1 MDLFDNIINNIDDFT
16 AEVDCTYKGE
26 HYSVRDN
33 GAIMR
38 HARKDMRKRKLDN
51 VWSFGTRNDAT
62 GYMEFGGERVHR
74 IVAVAFHGEP
84 PTDQHV
90 VDHIDINRC
99 NNRPENLRWLTKLEN
114 ILNNEITRKKV
125 ELICGSIEA
134 FLENPQLLYGH
145 ESLDNNFSWM
155 KSVSKEEAKY
165 CLEHWSNW
173 AKTAKPNPNYDK
185 TENNLGDWVYGNGQ
199 IPYPEDNPLM
209 RRDFKE
215 QKENIIPE
223 TQIQTEDYNEDE
235 DDNDLEITQSL
246 TPGAIQVNWRVP
258 SEFPCC
264 PKEPADNP
272 LEAYKS
278 NLIVDAVFCTNKYYS
293 SLVVD
298 SAIADEGE
306 SIIVMT
312 VSAKQSVKPWALSR
326 VYLCKDL
333 FVHESL
339 GTFFEENGAMK
350 YFTLAQGKEW
360 TGEDSIDDYC

>member
-51 VWSFGTRNDAT
+51 EWSLGTFNKAT

-90 VDHIDINRC
+90 VDHIDTNRC

-134 FLENPQLLYGH
+134 FLENPQLLFGH

-165 CLEHWSNW
+165 CLEHWNHW
-173 AKTAKPNPNYDK
+173 AKTAKPNPNYKK
-185 TENNLGDWVYGNGQ
+185 TENNIGDWMYNSSQV
-199 IPYPEDNPLM
+199 PYPEDNPLM
-209 RRDFKE
+209 RRDVEE
-215 QKENIIPE
+215 QKVNIIPE
-223 TQIQTEDYNEDE
+223 TQIQAEDYEEDE
-235 DDNDLEITQSL
+235 YEPQITQSL
-246 TPGAIQVNWRVP
+246 TPNAVQVDWRVP

-264 PKEPADNP
+264 PKEPTDKP

-278 NLIVDAVFCTNKYYS
+278 NLKVNAVFCENKWYS

-306 SIIVMT
+306 SLIVMT
-312 VSAKQSVKPWALSR
+312 ISAKEAVKPWAVSR
-326 VYLCKDL
+326 VSFYEGIY
-333 FVHESL
+333 VHEGL
-339 GTFFEENGAMK
+339 GIFFEENGAEK
-350 YFTLAQGKEW
+350 QFTLAQGKEW
-360 TGEDSIDDYC
+360 TGEDSIDDCC